1 MTIPAVILF
10 ADAAAAQF
18 RVGGLPLLTRH
29 IKELYKLGVRE
40 FYLFGTTPLPQHLQ
54 HEGLSDEITL
64 HAISTSGADLPEQ
77 LRTLFIAQQD
87 VLLLQG
93 TWLIDPR
100 LFTALLVEKHA
111 QWLSVPHAATE
122 LPVVA
127 RLSAT
132 SRHTW
137 ATAGLAAWLQDDPA
151 LYLSGLDTYSPAHR
165 GPVPFYV
172 NAIDTPADVAAATRS
187 LIRASQK
194 RALDLPALL
203 FNPLFEN
210 RLVFWLCHTRIT
222 PNQVTLFTII
232 PGMVTALLFL
242 NGWLR
247 IGVLLAYAVAI
258 LDGVDG
264 KLARTTLRTSRL
276 GELEHIL
283 DFFIEQIWYLT
294 MTIFLAMHTGKHELW
309 WIGGGLMACDCLDKS
324 LYGLSHRLFNKHLDE
339 LGLFD
344 RQFRLIGGRR
354 NIYLFFFIAGVW
366 ADVASQTLVLAS
378 AWALCTVVVHSG
390 RLVYHMRHRVATA

>member
-10 ADAAAAQF
+10 AAAAAAQF
-18 RVGGLPLLTRH
+18 CVGGLPLLTRH
-29 IKELYKLGVRE
+29 IKELHKLGVRE
-40 FYLFGTTPLPQHLQ
+40 FYLFGMTNVPQHLL
-54 HEGLSDEITL
+54 HEGVSHEIAL
-64 HAISTSGADLPEQ
+64 HAMPTSTADLPQQ
-77 LRTLFIAQQD
+77 LRTLLAVHQD
-87 VLLLQG
+87 ILLLQS

-100 LFTALLVEKHA
+100 LFTILLAEQHA
-111 QWLSVPHAATE
+111 QWLPVPHAATE
-122 LPVVA
+122 LPVAA

-132 SRHTW
+132 SRRTW
-137 ATAGLAAWLQDDPA
+137 ATAGLASWLHDDPA
-151 LYLSGLDTYSPAHR
+151 LSLSALDTYSPSHR
-165 GPVPFYV
+165 GLVPFHLI
-172 NAIDTPADVAAATRS
+172 AIDTPADAATATRT

-203 FNPLFEN
+203 FNPIFEN

-222 PNQVTLFTII
+222 PNQVTLFTAI
-232 PGMVTALLFL
+232 PGTVTALLFL

-247 IGVLLAYAVAI
+247 VGTLLAYVVAI

-283 DFFIEQIWYLT
+283 DFFIEQVWYLT
-294 MTIFLAMHTGKHELW
+294 VTIFLAIHTGKHELW

-324 LYGLSHRLFNKHLDE
+324 LYGLGHRLFKKHLDE
-339 LGLFD
+339 LGPFD

-354 NIYLFFFIAGVW
+354 NIYLLIFILGFW
-366 ADVASQTLVLAS
+366 ADFAPQTLVLAF
-378 AWALCTVVVHSG
+378 AWALCTVLVHSG
-390 RLVYHMRHRVATA
+390 RLVHHMS